1 MAMNDISEIVRDHD
15 RRIVELEKDSR
26 EFMVRLEHLVKQLE
40 HLNSWLKALVVSII
54 GVGGGFIIWYIQ
66 SLPR

>member
-1 MAMNDISEIVRDHD
+1 MNDISEIVRDHD
-15 RRIVELEKDSR
+15 RRIVELEKGSR
-26 EFMVRLEHLVKQLE
+26 EFMVRLE